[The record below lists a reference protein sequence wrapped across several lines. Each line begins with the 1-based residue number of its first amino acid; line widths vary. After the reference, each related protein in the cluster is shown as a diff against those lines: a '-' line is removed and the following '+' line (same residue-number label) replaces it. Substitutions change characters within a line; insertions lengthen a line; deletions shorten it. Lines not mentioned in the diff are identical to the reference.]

1 MAFVAPLIIGGL
13 AAAGAVSAVNSIVN
27 KQKEQALPVQQPA
40 QTTQTAATIQE
51 DSKAKAKADLEKR
64 RRISLLSGG
73 NTDLT
78 RGTALTTGN
87 QIATKNLVGQ

>member
-13 AAAGAVSAVNSIVN
+13 AAAGAVSAVNSFVN
-27 KQKEQALPVQQPA
+27 KSSDTPAPA
-40 QTTQTAATIQE
+40 QVQTPQTQAADINKNAQ
-51 DSKAKAKADLEKR
+51 DKAKEDIAKR

-78 RGTALTTGN
+78 RGTALATGD
-87 QIATKNLVGQ
+87 QIARKNLVGQ